1 LLAAALCCRSG
12 PSLLRAPP
20 PVVEALLQGMPGSG
34 SAASQ
39 LDALQSQLEEG
50 NAVLLHEAA
59 PVLELLS
66 ADALSAD
73 PAQVGSKALIQ
84 RRFSTFPSH
93 LACGG
98 AGFEN
103 CLLACVLKCSCP
115 PFVPFVLFFF
125 LFFPAP
131 HLAPTLCSSL

>member
-1 LLAAALCCRSG
+1 
-12 PSLLRAPP
+12 
-20 PVVEALLQGMPGSG
+20 MPGSG

-115 PFVPFVLFFF
+115 PFVPFVLFFSVF
-125 LFFPAP
+125 PCASPGAHPLLFPLRLL
-131 HLAPTLCSSL
+131 HLGCLPLLCRPLPP